1 MTDLADRMSQHGPN
15 DPMMPRTHAARSARA
30 ARSRQIVA
38 SAGEVFATRGYHGT
52 SMDQLARRSGIS
64 KPTLYQYFPSKLEL
78 YLAVLQQ
85 HLDRLV
91 STVHDALH
99 STDDNHGRL
108 SAAVH
113 AYFDFVDDDP
123 AGFRLVFESEVPT
136 EPSVQWRVGQA
147 NAACIGA
154 VHDLLIRDSG
164 LGPQRAWA
172 FAVGLVGAS
181 QFTSRYWLNADRPI
195 PKEQAVE
202 ITVTL
207 CWGGLSDV
215 PLRTVSAP
223 RKEDNQFDP
232 ARTISSRCSE

>member
-1 MTDLADRMSQHGPN
+1 MTDLADHMSQHGAPET
-15 DPMMPRTHAARSARA
+15 MTARAHAARSARA
-30 ARSRQIVA
+30 ARGRQIVA

-52 SMDQLARRSGIS
+52 SMDQIARRSGIS
-64 KPTLYQYFPSKLEL
+64 KPSLYQYFPSKLEL

-99 STDDNHGRL
+99 STDDSHGRL

-123 AGFRLVFESEVPT
+123 DGFRLVFESEVPT
-136 EPSVQWRVGQA
+136 EPSVQWRIGQA
-147 NAACIGA
+147 TAACVGA

-181 QFTSRYWLNADRPI
+181 QFTSRYWLSASRPM

-202 ITVTL
+202 ITVAL
-207 CWGGLSDV
+207 CWGGLSHV
-215 PLRTVSAP
+215 PLQTVSTA

-232 ARTISSRCSE
+232 ARTTSS